1 MVGVKLCAGVGVELG
16 VEVGVSVAVGVG
28 ASVKRTVEEIGSGG
42 VTEAG
47 L

>member
-1 MVGVKLCAGVGVELG
+1 MEVKLCAGVGVELG
-16 VEVGVSVAVGVG
+16 VEVGVSVEVGVG
-28 ASVKRTVEEIGSGG
+28 AGVERTVGEIGAGG